1 MNTRNIQSVDANM
14 KREAKVKIRQA
25 AAVLLPMLEEAMASL
40 SEEKPFA
47 EVDGLPLSGD
57 YIRSTHET
65 LTRLLEGQPI
75 SYKALY
81 QSITLEM
88 LANSN
93 AWANLRLWAR
103 RMTSN

>member
-1 MNTRNIQSVDANM
+1 MNTRNIQSMEVTM

-25 AAVLLPMLEEAMASL
+25 AAVLLPMLEEAITSL
-40 SEEKPFA
+40 SDEKPFA

-65 LTRLLEGQPI
+65 LTRLLSGQPI

-88 LANSN
+88 LSNST

-103 RMTSN
+103 RLT

>member
-1 MNTRNIQSVDANM
+1 MEANK
-14 KREAKVKIRQA
+14 KREARVRLREA

-57 YIRSTHET
+57 YIRSTHEA
-65 LTRLLEGQPI
+65 LTRILSWRPT

-88 LANSN
+88 VANSN
-93 AWANLRLWAR
+93 AWASLRLWAR